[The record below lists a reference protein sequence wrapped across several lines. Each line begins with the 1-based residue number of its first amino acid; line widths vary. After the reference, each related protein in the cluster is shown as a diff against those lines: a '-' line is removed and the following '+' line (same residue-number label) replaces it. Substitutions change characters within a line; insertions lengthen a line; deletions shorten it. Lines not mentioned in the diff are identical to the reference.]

1 MDPNA
6 TLAILRQTIKEFR
19 ELWDANGEEY
29 PPKGERAEQLADLGD
44 TLAESAGAL
53 DDWLTR
59 GGFPPADWRREQGPP
74 TYAPTLDGRHH

>member
-19 ELWDANGEEY
+19 TLIDRVGDVATPHSPEEELIG
-29 PPKGERAEQLADLGD
+29 LGD

-53 DDWLTR
+53 D
-59 GGFPPADWRREQGPP
+59 
-74 TYAPTLDGRHH
+74 

>member
-19 ELWDANGEEY
+19 EAYDRLDSNSASV
-29 PPKGERAEQLADLGD
+29 ERDQVIDLGD

-53 DDWLTR
+53 DDWLTVKR
-59 GGFPPADWRREQGPP
+59 GFLPDDWFSPAYEG
-74 TYAPTLDGRHH
+74 

>member
-19 ELWDANGEEY
+19 ELWDANEAGAVSWRTASHE
-29 PPKGERAEQLADLGD
+29 LADLGD

-53 DDWLTR
+53 DEWLTVKR
-59 GGFPPADWRREQGPP
+59 GYLPDDWFSPAYEKG
-74 TYAPTLDGRHH
+74 A